1 LQISILEH
9 IECTWK
15 YEEIS
20 DYYVNEIKEHLKGYS
35 YDEVRIAIVGD
46 LVHQKITISNE
57 QLIAVANFKRTC

>member
-1 LQISILEH
+1 MSM
-9 IECTWK
+9 
-15 YEEIS
+15 
-20 DYYVNEIKEHLKGYS
+20 IKEHLKGYSS